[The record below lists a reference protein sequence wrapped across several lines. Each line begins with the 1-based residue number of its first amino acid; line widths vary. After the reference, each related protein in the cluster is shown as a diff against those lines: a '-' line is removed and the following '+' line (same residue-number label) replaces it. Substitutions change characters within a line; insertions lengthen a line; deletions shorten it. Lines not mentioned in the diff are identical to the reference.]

1 MKVEKISKA
10 ISDKNRIKIL
20 NYLIKGPQNVST
32 ISEKIDI
39 EENLASHHLRIL
51 ANLNLIKGVKK
62 GREVIY
68 GINRP
73 KFISIVKDL
82 LKNSFILEIV
92 QEVINEKKK
101 SIKNRN
107 N

>member
-20 NYLIKGPQNVST
+20 NYLIKGPQNVSS

-51 ANLNLIKGVKK
+51 ANLYLIKGTKR

-68 GINRP
+68 TINRS
-73 KFISIVKDL
+73 KFISIAKDL
-82 LKNSFILEIV
+82 LKNEFIYLVFLETL
-92 QEVINEKKK
+92 NSKKK
-101 SIKNRN
+101 STKDRN
-107 N
+107 

>member
-20 NYLIKGPQNVST
+20 NYLIKGSQNVST
-32 ISEKIDI
+32 ISDKIDI

-51 ANLNLIKGVKK
+51 SNLNIIKGTKR

-68 GINRP
+68 TINRS
-73 KFISIVKDL
+73 KLISLVKDL
-82 LKNSFILEIV
+82 LKNEYILDLV
-92 QEVINEKKK
+92 QEVIAEKKK

-107 N
+107 

>member
-20 NYLIKGPQNVST
+20 NYLIKGPQNVSSV
-32 ISEKIDI
+32 SEKIDI

-51 ANLNLIKGVKK
+51 ANLNMIKGTKK

-68 GINRP
+68 TINRP
-73 KFISIVKDL
+73 KIISLVKDL
-82 LKNSFILEIV
+82 IKNPFINEIV
-92 QEVINEKKK
+92 QEVISEKKK
-101 SIKNRN
+101 STKTRN
-107 N
+107 

>member
-20 NYLIKGPQNVST
+20 NYLINGPQNVSSV
-32 ISEKIDI
+32 SEKIDL

-51 ANLNLIKGVKK
+51 ANLNMIKGTKK

-68 GINRP
+68 TINRP
-73 KFISIVKDL
+73 KIISLVKDL
-82 LKNSFILEIV
+82 IKNPFINEIV
-92 QEVINEKKK
+92 QEVISEKKK
-101 SIKNRN
+101 STKTRN
-107 N
+107 